1 MNTTYSSLGVQIL
14 AAEEKGDAWTDDKS
28 QAEKLS
34 LQDEMVT
41 VNPFSAGP
49 TESKSFFRIQVSPAE
64 VENTAEIS
72 AQAYH

>member
-1 MNTTYSSLGVQIL
+1 MHGQMTKAKQKNR
-14 AAEEKGDAWTDDKS
+14 
-28 QAEKLS
+28 LS

-49 TESKSFFRIQVSPAE
+49 TETKSFFRIQVWPAE

-72 AQAYH
+72 AQAYHRTSKSA